1 MLLWQ
6 EEGDMMPPLRCRSTI
21 VFASLALSWRATT
34 SFAWDAETS
43 TVRVLFFEVR
53 AATEAQSL
61 VVAVARVSMAST
73 VSCW

>member
-1 MLLWQ
+1 MWR
-6 EEGDMMPPLRCRSTI
+6 EEGDTVPPLRCRSTI

-34 SFAWDAETS
+34 SFAWDAETL
-43 TVRVLFFEVR
+43 TVRVMFVEVK